1 MSKLQSQQPLTIQA
15 IGMSITCGLNVSGFI
30 GDPNNF
36 QANFPYMHSYI
47 DMLGTKLNQVFGNNT
62 SMLNSSCGGKTIA
75 WVDDYCEPLVNPNN
89 PDLVIIDMGMNDIW
103 GTSTASF
110 MNSLQSAMNKMKTHN
125 PDVEFILISN
135 MLPDVNGMGAPAN
148 GAMDMYGFRAAML
161 NLDTVGTVVF
171 DMTSMSDTI
180 YQRKGANHC
189 TANSLHPNDYLA
201 RWYAQGLFEIF
212 NEPQGAT
219 LNETAFGHIEVY
231 PNPASGSFT
240 LDLGKVILPATITL
254 FDLKGVKVFEVIQNE
269 IIREYDLKATIQ
281 SGNYLLK
288 IANGNQSSEKLLQIR

>member
-1 MSKLQSQQPLTIQA
+1 
-15 IGMSITCGLNVSGFI
+15 
-30 GDPNNF
+30 
-36 QANFPYMHSYI
+36 
-47 DMLGTKLNQVFGNNT
+47 
-62 SMLNSSCGGKTIA
+62 
-75 WVDDYCEPLVNPNN
+75 
-89 PDLVIIDMGMNDIW
+89 MNDIW

-148 GAMDMYGFRAAML
+148 GAIDMCGFRAAML

-240 LDLGKVILPATITL
+240 LDLGKVILPASITL
-254 FDLKGVKVFEVIQNE
+254 FDLNGQKVFEAEQSEQILT
-269 IIREYDLKATIQ
+269 YDLKSNIKA
-281 SGNYLLK
+281 GNYLLK
-288 IANGNQSSEKLLQIR
+288 ISNGKQLSEKLLQIR

>member
-1 MSKLQSQQPLTIQA
+1 
-15 IGMSITCGLNVSGFI
+15 
-30 GDPNNF
+30 
-36 QANFPYMHSYI
+36 
-47 DMLGTKLNQVFGNNT
+47 
-62 SMLNSSCGGKTIA
+62 
-75 WVDDYCEPLVNPNN
+75 
-89 PDLVIIDMGMNDIW
+89 
-103 GTSTASF
+103 
-110 MNSLQSAMNKMKTHN
+110 
-125 PDVEFILISN
+125 